1 MLCTDWILFHDRMSD
16 HFHFQVFMSN
26 LAVADVIDV
35 GTVSFGALFVT
46 LLHTAAAVMIR
57 YTESFQLKFKT

>member
-1 MLCTDWILFHDRMSD
+1 MSD